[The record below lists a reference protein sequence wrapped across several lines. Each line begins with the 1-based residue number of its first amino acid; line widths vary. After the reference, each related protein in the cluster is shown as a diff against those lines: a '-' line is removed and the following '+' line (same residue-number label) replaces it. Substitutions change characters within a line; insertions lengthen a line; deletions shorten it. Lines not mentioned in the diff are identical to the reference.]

1 MPLLRKANTV
11 PKKIELDDEGSYIEV
26 AQEITKG
33 EFNRLI
39 EVMPDTIGEDDN
51 ISPVQG
57 IKLMSDFFE
66 VFVKGWSLD
75 APVSVQEY
83 LDLPKEAGDA
93 IDAKLMEHF
102 TALNPS
108 DDERKKSGK
117 SPKTGPK
124 ATTSETP

>member
-1 MPLLRKANTV
+1 MPLLRKANTI
-11 PKKIELDDEGSYIEV
+11 PRKIELDDEGSYIEV

-39 EVMPDTIGEDDN
+39 EVLPDTVGEDDT

-57 IKLMSDFFE
+57 IRLMSDFFE

-75 APVSVQEY
+75 APVSIEEY
-83 LDLPKEAGDA
+83 LQLPKEAGDA

-102 TALNPS
+102 TSLNPS
-108 DDERKKSGK
+108 DDERKKSEK
-117 SPKTGPK
+117 SSRTGPK
-124 ATTSETP
+124 ATTSATP